1 MQRVV
6 ATLLTEMD
14 GMKKNAHVMVIGAT
28 NRPNSLDPALRRSG
42 RFDAEI
48 QIGVPSREGR
58 LEILQIMTK
67 DKMQLAGENDPGS
80 VDLEVLARKTHG
92 T

>member
-42 RFDAEI
+42 RFGEFLFSLYFFFFFLFRWII
-48 QIGVPSREGR
+48 Q
-58 LEILQIMTK
+58 
-67 DKMQLAGENDPGS
+67 
-80 VDLEVLARKTHG
+80 
-92 T
+92 

>member
-42 RFDAEI
+42 RFGEFLLFVCCLLLFLFHWII
-48 QIGVPSREGR
+48 Q
-58 LEILQIMTK
+58 
-67 DKMQLAGENDPGS
+67 
-80 VDLEVLARKTHG
+80 
-92 T
+92 

>member
-58 LEILQIMTK
+58 
-67 DKMQLAGENDPGS
+67 
-80 VDLEVLARKTHG
+80 
-92 T
+92 